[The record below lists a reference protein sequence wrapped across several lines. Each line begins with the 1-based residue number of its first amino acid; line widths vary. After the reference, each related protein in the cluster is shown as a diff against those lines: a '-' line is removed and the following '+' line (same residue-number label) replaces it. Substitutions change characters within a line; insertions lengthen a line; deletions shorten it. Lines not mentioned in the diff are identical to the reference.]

1 MNELRMYVEHLFQ
14 GRVLTD
20 DTIELKEEIYGNLV
34 ARYEDYLAS
43 GMDAAEALEQTK
55 ASITS
60 IEDMLEGEAAEGGA
74 GAAPSS
80 ATAPD
85 AGAGA
90 TTAMPGASDAGA
102 AAASNEDADAAGAA
116 GATGAQTAAGRPVPP
131 TAAGSTSA
139 PARKRRM
146 WPIVLGVVAGVI
158 VIVAVASALLFG
170 AVTEER
176 NTVSS
181 TTPQTQGTGTS
192 SSTGNGSDGDAAGN
206 GGGAGNGA
214 GGSASGGAGTGQS
227 TDAPVFS
234 DPEDQR
240 EYEASSALSQ
250 AVWASSI
257 DMLKGYAGTANA
269 TEVGDLAADLPLSE
283 YRADAGVDT
292 AAAQTAYIT
301 YTEVSD
307 DIDGDVLESAL
318 LYNAVSIFSVYP
330 DYATVRVSVR
340 ETGERDWDAETYVFE
355 RAVLEHA
362 YTNASDRAITQLN
375 SSLFESQE
383 SWDAVR
389 DYLFREHFR
398 DRQIDLAETD

>member
-34 ARYEDYLAS
+34 ARYEDYVAS

-60 IEDMLEGEAAEGGA
+60 IEDMLEGETAEGGA

-85 AGAGA
+85 SGAGA

-102 AAASNEDADAAGAA
+102 AAASNADADAAGAA

-131 TAAGSTSA
+131 TASGSTASA
-139 PARKRRM
+139 HKRRM
-146 WPIVLGVVAGVI
+146 WPIVVGVVAGVI
-158 VIVAVASALLFG
+158 AIVAVASALLFG

-176 NTVSS
+176 DTVSS

-192 SSTGNGSDGDAAGN
+192 SGAVNGSDGDAAGN
-206 GGGAGNGA
+206 GSGAGNGA
-214 GGSASGGAGTGQS
+214 GNSASSGAGTGQS

-292 AAAQTAYIT
+292 AAAQTTYIT

-318 LYNAVSIFSVYP
+318 LYNAVSILSVYP
-330 DYATVRVSVR
+330 DYTTVRVSVR
-340 ETGERDWDAETYVFE
+340 ETGEGDWDAETYVFE